1 MHIKIKLRLIFL
13 IMEIIQIQTIN
24 KKARTLNIL
33 MVRNITQIKSQI
45 LINRTFSKIIVKQT
59 VVKSANLYIKKDSN
73 KMNMLIKK
81 KSK

>member
-1 MHIKIKLRLIFL
+1 
-13 IMEIIQIQTIN
+13 MEIIHIQTIN
-24 KKARTLNIL
+24 KKARALNIWI
-33 MVRNITQIKSQI
+33 VRNITQIKSQI
-45 LINRTFSKIIVKQT
+45 LINRTFSKIVVKQT

>member
-1 MHIKIKLRLIFL
+1 
-13 IMEIIQIQTIN
+13 MEIIQIQTIY
-24 KKARTLNIL
+24 KKARTLNIW

-45 LINRTFSKIIVKQT
+45 LINRTFSKIVVKQT

>member
-1 MHIKIKLRLIFL
+1 
-13 IMEIIQIQTIN
+13 MEIIQIQTIN
-24 KKARTLNIL
+24 KKARALNLWI
-33 MVRNITQIKSQI
+33 VRNITQIKSQI
-45 LINRTFSKIIVKQT
+45 LINRTFSKIVVKQT